1 MKRALVLTAL
11 LIACQAPC
19 AFAPAS
25 AAASDER
32 GAIGPLGRPAA
43 SGCTTPDADS
53 LITGPTTAAYVQMC
67 SQIKP
72 GYPTTLNVIDYA
84 NGRQKHIT
92 YQLHAI
98 RPKLLSIDAKRIS
111 WLQAGPDTSL
121 NQGARPALVELD
133 LVSGQL
139 KRRAEVQLPFAGA
152 LMQINRGGQC
162 AMVRV
167 AGGLKRA
174 SLISVGAGRLS
185 SIPIGADERV
195 LFWDALTPGFV
206 LAKGATSEARA
217 VDCRGHAVPL
227 SAAARALLSAPR
239 HKLDRFYSSAS
250 ARAIAIDPLQRGER
264 ARLLVASAE
273 GESPLAYEAKLDID
287 EIHGVAADSTGE
299 RIAVV
304 GGRSV
309 EVIGPAGRHRSIA
322 ISKATGWNV
331 QAGFLEDRPALIV
344 LDDLGA
350 STIDLEH

>member
-1 MKRALVLTAL
+1 MRALVLTAL
-11 LIACQAPC
+11 LIACQSTR

-25 AAASDER
+25 AAEPDER

-53 LITGPTTAAYVQMC
+53 LITGPTKAAYVQMC
-67 SQIKP
+67 SQIRP

-84 NGRQKHIT
+84 DGRPKHIT
-92 YQLHAI
+92 YQLRAI

-121 NQGARPALVELD
+121 NQGDRPALVELD
-133 LVSGQL
+133 LGSGQV

-152 LMQINRGGQC
+152 LMQIDRGGQC
-162 AMVRV
+162 TMVRV

-174 SLISVGAGRLS
+174 SLISVGADRLS

-217 VDCRGHAVPL
+217 VDCQGNAVPL
-227 SAAARALLSAPR
+227 SAAVRALLSAPR

-250 ARAIAIDPLQRGER
+250 ARAIAVDPLKKGER
-264 ARLLVASAE
+264 ARLLIAGVE
-273 GESPLAYEAKLDID
+273 GESPSTYHVELDID
-287 EIHGVAADSTGE
+287 AIHGVAADSTGE

-309 EVIGPAGRHRSIA
+309 EVVGPAGRHRSIA

-331 QAGFLEDRPALIV
+331 QTGFLNGRPALIV

-350 STIDLEH
+350 SIIDLEH